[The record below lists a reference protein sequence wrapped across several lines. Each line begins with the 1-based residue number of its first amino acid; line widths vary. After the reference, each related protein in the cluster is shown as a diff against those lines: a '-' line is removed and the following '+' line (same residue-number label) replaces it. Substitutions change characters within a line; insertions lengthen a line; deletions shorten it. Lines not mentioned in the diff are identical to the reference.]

1 VLSLESP
8 ASLGVENEAPAVKHP
23 LTIAVLVCWLTM
35 LALLVRKQASPP
47 ATDLAMLQPS
57 AAEAGSAPPREEW
70 LGIYQGERKIGYARR
85 SVAPTAGGYQVR
97 DESTLALAML
107 GTPQRL
113 TTSLAAETDQ
123 RFGLRSFRFA
133 LVSPAATFTAGGT
146 SDGRRLVVRYGAGDR
161 LDTLA
166 VPLEGPIYLATTFR
180 PRIAAARP
188 APGTRYSHTVFSPLT
203 LRSEPVTT
211 VVEGR
216 ETIDGIETLRVDEEQ
231 QGLRTHVWLA
241 DDGRAVREEAMLGL
255 VLRAE
260 PRDTALRG
268 LDTAAPLDLAT
279 VARIPLRGTIAN
291 ARETT
296 ALTLRVS
303 GPALGSVPDDPPR
316 QRMRA
321 GRLRIV
327 REAAPGPGS
336 PPPGPAEELYVAP
349 SPFIESDDPTIVA
362 RARAIVGDERDP
374 VRRAERLLHWVA
386 TSLTREP
393 SATVPSAR
401 EVLRVRRGDCNE
413 HAVLLTALARAAGIP
428 ARMIAGAVYLDG
440 DFLYHAWSEL
450 WLGRWVSADAVFDQ
464 MPVDATHV
472 KLLEGGPER
481 HLGLAGL
488 VGQLSFATPE
498 AGT

>member
-1 VLSLESP
+1 MAGLRI
-8 ASLGVENEAPAVKHP
+8 ENEAAAVKHP
-23 LTIAVLVCWLTM
+23 LTVAVFACWLTM

-47 ATDLAMLQPS
+47 TTDLAMLPAS
-57 AAEAGSAPPREEW
+57 AAEEARARDEW
-70 LGIYQGERKIGYARR
+70 FGIYQGDRKIGYARR
-85 SVAPTAGGYQVR
+85 SVAATAGGYQVR

-107 GTPQRL
+107 GAPQRL

-146 SDGRRLVVRYGAGDR
+146 SDGRRLEVRYGAGDR

-188 APGTRYSHTVFSPLT
+188 IPGTRYSHAVFSPLT
-203 LRSEPVTT
+203 LRSEAVTT

-216 ETIDGIETLRVDEEQ
+216 ETIDGIETLRVTEEQ
-231 QGLRTHVWLA
+231 QGLATHVWLA
-241 DDGRAVREEAMLGL
+241 DDGRAVREEAMIGL

-260 PRDTALRG
+260 PRETALRG

-386 TSLTREP
+386 TSLAREP

-401 EVLRVRRGDCNE
+401 QVLRVIRGGCNE
-413 HAVLLTALARAAGIP
+413 HALLLTALARAAGIP
-428 ARMIAGAVYLDG
+428 APMIARAVYLYG
-440 DFLYHAWSEL
+440 AFLYHAWSEL

-472 KLLEGGPER
+472 RLLEGGPER
-481 HLGLAGL
+481 HLGLAAL
-488 VGQLSFATPE
+488 VGGLSFATPE
-498 AGT
+498 ADT

>member
-1 VLSLESP
+1 MLSLESP
-8 ASLGVENEAPAVKHP
+8 ASLGVGNDAAAVKHP

-35 LALLVRKQASPP
+35 LALLVRKQAAPP
-47 ATDLAMLQPS
+47 AADLATLPAS
-57 AAEAGSAPPREEW
+57 AAEAASSWPREEW
-70 LGIYQGERKIGYARR
+70 FGIYQGERKLGYARR
-85 SVAPTAGGYQVR
+85 SVASTAGGYQVR

-113 TTSLAAETDQ
+113 TTSLAAETDE

-146 SDGRRLVVRYGAGDR
+146 SDGQQLEVRYGAGDR
-161 LDTLA
+161 LAALA

-188 APGTRYSHTVFSPLT
+188 IAGTRYSHTVFSPLT

-216 ETIDGIETLRVDEEQ
+216 ETIDGVETLRVTEEA

-260 PRDTALRG
+260 PREAALRD
-268 LDTAAPLDLAT
+268 LDSAAPLDLAT
-279 VARIPLRGTIAN
+279 VARIPLQGTIAN
-291 ARETT
+291 PRTTT

-303 GPALGSVPDDPPR
+303 GPAMGSVPDDPPR

-321 GRLRIV
+321 GVLRIV
-327 REAAPGPGS
+327 REAAPVPGS
-336 PPPGPAEELYVAP
+336 PQAGPAEDLYVAP

-374 VRRAERLLHWVA
+374 ARGAERLLHWVA

-401 EVLRVRRGDCNE
+401 EVLRALRGDCNE

-440 DFLYHAWSEL
+440 AFLYHAWSEL

-488 VGQLSFATPE
+488 LGGLSFATPE
-498 AGT
+498 ADT